1 MLEHMFSKVF
11 EHSFHSSVWT
21 LMILPQSSCNLNEC
35 GLYEIKIFIWKI
47 FLGSFILSSICFMV
61 SSGHLG

>member
-1 MLEHMFSKVF
+1 MLKHMFSKVF

-35 GLYEIKIFIWKI
+35 GLYEIKIFI
-47 FLGSFILSSICFMV
+47 
-61 SSGHLG
+61 